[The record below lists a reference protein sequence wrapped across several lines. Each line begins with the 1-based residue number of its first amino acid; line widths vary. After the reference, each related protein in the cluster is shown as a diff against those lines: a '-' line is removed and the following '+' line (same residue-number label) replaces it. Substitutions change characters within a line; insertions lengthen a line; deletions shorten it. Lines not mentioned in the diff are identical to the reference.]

1 MKILFVVSWYSSQN
15 TKVLREGIFH
25 YEQAKELKKYCDVAI
40 YFPFDNEIDTE
51 FSDSIEHGIRV
62 FRRNN
67 KNKSR
72 LQQTINYLKD
82 YKIIKNRFSPD
93 IIHAHVAA
101 GVGMIVTK
109 WKLFYHKPYIL
120 TEHMPIEYMN
130 LENKKNYLRQKFI
143 YKNSS
148 QNICVSKDLSEKLNS
163 YYPNI
168 KFSIIYNGIILPNNN
183 INEKLDLFLS
193 KDLNCGIIAAFYDKT
208 VKGYQYLLPAIKI
221 LIEKGY
227 NINLHICGGGQY
239 LDYYKKM
246 AIDLGIENNCI
257 FYGQIEKN
265 QVYYIISKMDFIIS
279 ASIFESAGISVEEAM
294 LLGKPLVVTRS
305 GGASSLVNNK
315 TAIVVDTKSTDAL
328 VKGIKNMIEKRA
340 LFNSKEIKNYAINN
354 FSIQTVTNQYLHL
367 YNNLLNK
374 S

>member
-1 MKILFVVSWYSSQN
+1 MKNL
-15 TKVLREGIFH
+15 IF
-25 YEQAKELKKYCDVAI
+25 
-40 YFPFDNEIDTE
+40 
-51 FSDSIEHGIRV
+51 
-62 FRRNN
+62 
-67 KNKSR
+67 
-72 LQQTINYLKD
+72 
-82 YKIIKNRFSPD
+82 
-93 IIHAHVAA
+93 
-101 GVGMIVTK
+101 
-109 WKLFYHKPYIL
+109 
-120 TEHMPIEYMN
+120 
-130 LENKKNYLRQKFI
+130 
-143 YKNSS
+143 
-148 QNICVSKDLSEKLNS
+148 
-163 YYPNI
+163 
-168 KFSIIYNGIILPNNN
+168 
-183 INEKLDLFLS
+183 FLS

-328 VKGIKNMIEKRA
+328 VKGIQNMIEKRK

-367 YNNLLNK
+367 YNDLLNK